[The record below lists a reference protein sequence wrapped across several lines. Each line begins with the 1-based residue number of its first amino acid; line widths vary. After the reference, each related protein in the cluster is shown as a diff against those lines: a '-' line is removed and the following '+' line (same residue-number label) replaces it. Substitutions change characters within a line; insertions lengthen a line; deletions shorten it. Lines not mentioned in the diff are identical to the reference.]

1 MQEQCPCWT
10 RGARGSETHV
20 HVSGKWLS
28 WDVKPGLCNSIPL
41 PRGSQGHRS
50 RWPGD
55 ASGRQVGEQGLG
67 EADGGGGQG
76 GVSGRVWR

>member
-1 MQEQCPCWT
+1 M
-10 RGARGSETHV
+10 HV

-55 ASGRQVGEQGLG
+55 ASGRQDGEPRTGRGRLGRGAGRGLRQSLEVR
-67 EADGGGGQG
+67 EAGI
-76 GVSGRVWR
+76 